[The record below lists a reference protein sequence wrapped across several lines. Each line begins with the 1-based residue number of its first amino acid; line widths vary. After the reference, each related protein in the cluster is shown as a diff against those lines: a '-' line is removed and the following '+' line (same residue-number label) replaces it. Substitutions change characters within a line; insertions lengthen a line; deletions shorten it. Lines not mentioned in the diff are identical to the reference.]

1 MFPTQG
7 GDIIARKRKSS
18 LKRVKK
24 NKNVVSDYETRQ
36 LEAVKQGIS
45 EQNQLLFKK
54 SEEALKFYDPT
65 IASSKS
71 FTTGS
76 KELLRQ
82 YISNP
87 YSYASQLRSL
97 SRDLR
102 FKSGVYA
109 KIIND
114 NACMIDTKY
123 RQIIPNIDFTKNNPS
138 PDSKVKK
145 SYFETAKMLDYMNL
159 PSEML
164 KVYLECWTVDVF
176 YGVYYY
182 FKDQG
187 GFLFPLDPDY
197 CAITGVYPTGDF
209 SFALDCSWLSNYD
222 DELIEMWGEPFTTL
236 KRNYDNDSME
246 YQWQEMPA
254 EYACC
259 MKINL
264 ENYEYAIPPLLP
276 LFNSLLNLEDMK
288 NAQALAEAAKIYK
301 LLVYKMPLIKGS
313 MNPDDFA
320 VDPRTCMA
328 YYDKAIQVAPDEY
341 VGSIISPG
349 MDIEAITFPE
359 DGASDVDRV
368 ENSSKNIMKSAGH
381 TAIAEPEGATAV
393 IASLKADED
402 YAISSLLPQT
412 EGWVN
417 RMLQCHLSNPSKV
430 KFLEVTKYTKEE
442 YKESLIKDMN
452 YGLPMITAL
461 GALNGFSEIELM
473 ALAEAHEMMDLR
485 TMFYPYATAATQGA
499 HNIASIEAGEN
510 GRPKGETVTDD
521 SESSEEK
528 RDSSG

>member
-1 MFPTQG
+1 MAEN
-7 GDIIARKRKSS
+7 DSS
-18 LKRVKK
+18 LKR
-24 NKNVVSDYETRQ
+24 NTEEP
-36 LEAVKQGIS
+36 LELTEKERIKALM
-45 EQNQLLFKK
+45 EAEEEMNRMMFKK
-54 SEEALKFYDPT
+54 SQEAIKFYDPNLT
-65 IASSKS
+65 TAKS
-71 FTTGS
+71 FTTGT

-87 YSYASQLRSL
+87 YSYASQLRQL

-123 RQIIPNIDFTKNNPS
+123 RQIIPNIDFTKNTRS
-138 PDSKVKK
+138 PDSKVQK

-197 CAITGVYPTGDF
+197 CTITGVYPTGDF
-209 SFALDCSWLSNYD
+209 SFALNCSWFDNYD

-236 KRNYDNDSME
+236 KRNYDNDARE
-246 YQWQEMPA
+246 YQWQEMPP

-288 NAQALAEAAKIYK
+288 NVQALVEAAKIYK
-301 LLVYKMPLIKGS
+301 LLVYKIPLKKNS
-313 MNPDDFA
+313 NRVDDFA
-320 VDPRTCMA
+320 LDPRTA
-328 YYDKAIQVAPDEY
+328 ISYYDKAVQIAPDDY
-341 VGSIISPG
+341 VGSILSPG

-368 ENSSKNIMKSAGH
+368 ENASKNIMKSAGH

-402 YAISSLLPQT
+402 YAISALLPQT

-417 RMLQCHLSNPSKV
+417 RMLICHLSNPSRV
-430 KFLEVTKYTKEE
+430 KFLEVTKYTKDE

-473 ALAEAHEMMDLR
+473 ALAEAHEMMELR
-485 TMFYPYATAATQGA
+485 TMFYPYSTAATQGA
-499 HNIASIEAGEN
+499 HHLNDVEGEN
-510 GRPKGETVTDD
+510 GGQPDAGGRPENEKTTDD
-521 SESSEEK
+521 AETSAEK